1 MASLPAPAIAEGEA
15 GVDRDAIVR
24 KLACQGRSFRKSNV
38 DRNRFLPVNP
48 EFLSLSTT
56 RRTGA
61 TPGASSMATQR
72 RMPHGNVHQ
81 FACENLPD
89 QGHSQDTAVRR
100 SGGGCWCRLR
110 SPWRNCT
117 GCCKPPWAGTTVT
130 CTSLSRRGN
139 TTGIPTR
146 NADFEVIDER
156 KVRLDSLLIN
166 VRNSLVYEYDFG
178 DSWEHKIDLEKI
190 LPADPEMT
198 LPKCIKCVRA
208 CPPEDV
214 GGVWGYAGFLAA
226 MADPEHPE
234 HEYYKEWIGEGFD
247 PVRVD
252 IDRINARLADLK

>member
-1 MASLPAPAIAEGEA
+1 
-15 GVDRDAIVR
+15 
-24 KLACQGRSFRKSNV
+24 
-38 DRNRFLPVNP
+38 
-48 EFLSLSTT
+48 
-56 RRTGA
+56 
-61 TPGASSMATQR
+61 MATSTSSHAKIYQIKVTLKYSSPPIWR
-72 RMPHGNVHQ
+72 RLLVPSSITLAQLHRVLQAAMGWHNCHLHQ
-81 FACENLPD
+81 FVAAGKYYGEPD
-89 QGHSQDTAVRR
+89 PQ
-100 SGGGCWCRLR
+100 L
-110 SPWRNCT
+110 
-117 GCCKPPWAGTTVT
+117 
-130 CTSLSRRGN
+130 
-139 TTGIPTR
+139 
-146 NADFEVIDER
+146 DFEVIDER